1 MHASPNPPLNTV
13 AQRLGYLA
21 LLPFV
26 LGALLVWFVRADV
39 RSAAAA
45 ALSAYAAVIVAF
57 LGGIHWG
64 FGMRQEAPAASLFVW
79 GVAPALVACVALLM
93 QPSAGLVI
101 HGAMLVACYLV
112 DRKVYPQQGAAG
124 WLTLRFRLSAVASL
138 SCFLGAA
145 GS

>member
-1 MHASPNPPLNTV
+1 MPDSTLSPPNRV

-26 LGALLVWFVRADV
+26 FGALLVWFVRADV
-39 RSAAAA
+39 RGAAAS
-45 ALSAYAAVIVAF
+45 ALSAYAAVVVAF

-64 FGMRQEAPAASLFVW
+64 FGMRQEAPAARLFVW

-93 QPSAGLVI
+93 QPPAGLVV